1 MEILKSA
8 YLVAFRSARIYF
20 NAQYPDLK
28 ADISNSTTIEFNFAK
43 PEFNQGDQHFAM
55 PPLESMFAQLGLS
68 DWLLIFIAG
77 ILAAAFILIIILV
90 RRKEIHSHVF
100 FETLDNHKEHAE
112 RLVRDEF
119 SRNRQESAGSARQAR
134 EEIGRILK
142 FTSDSQLKQMR
153 EVAGMHKDQLDSFSK
168 QLLEMTKLNEEKLEA
183 MRTAVYTQLRTLQ
196 EDNSRKLEQMRA
208 VVDEKLQSTLEKRLH
223 ESFKQVSE
231 RLEQVYKGL
240 GEMRSLATG
249 VGDLKKVL
257 TNVKT
262 RGTWGEIRLSHIL
275 EQILTPEQY
284 AVNVATKKSSSERV
298 EFAIKLPG
306 QGSHPEKVVWL
317 PIDSKFPQEDYQRL
331 LDAQEAADK
340 TLAEKSVK
348 NLEARVKAEAKA
360 IREKYIDPPHTT
372 DFGIMFLPVE
382 GLYAEVLRR
391 PGLCDSLQ
399 REHRIV
405 VTGPTTLAALLNSL
419 QMGFRTLAIEKRS
432 SEVWELLGAVKTQF
446 GKFGEVLAKT
456 KKKLQEASHTIDQ
469 AEVRT
474 RVITRKLSKVQEL
487 PDTGSAK
494 LLEPVAI
501 DDDEAV
507 DDDS

>member
-1 MEILKSA
+1 MPHLNAIVAEVGFTNLLLILVGII
-8 YLVAFRSARIYF
+8 LVAA
-20 NAQYPDLK
+20 LV
-28 ADISNSTTIEFNFAK
+28 
-43 PEFNQGDQHFAM
+43 
-55 PPLESMFAQLGLS
+55 
-68 DWLLIFIAG
+68 LL
-77 ILAAAFILIIILV
+77 IILV
-90 RRKEIHSHVF
+90 RRREIKSRDF
-100 FETLDNHKEHAE
+100 FASLEKQQKQAE
-112 RLVRDEF
+112 RMVRDEF
-119 SRNRQESAGSARQAR
+119 TRNRQESAGSARQAR
-134 EEIGRILK
+134 EEIGSTLK
-142 FTSDSQLKQMR
+142 YASDSQLKQMR
-153 EVAGMHKDQLDSFSK
+153 DVAGMQKDQLDSFSK
-168 QLLEMTKLNEEKLEA
+168 QLLEMTRLNETKFEA
-183 MRTAVYTQLRTLQ
+183 MRKAVETQLRTLQ

-208 VVDEKLQSTLEKRLH
+208 VVDEKLQSTLERRLG

-240 GEMRSLATG
+240 GEMRSLASG

-262 RGTWGEIRLSHIL
+262 RGTWGEIRLGHIL
-275 EQILTPEQY
+275 EQILTPDQY
-284 AVNVATKKSSSERV
+284 AANVVTNKSSSERV

-306 QGSHPEKVVWL
+306 PDSHPEKAVWL

-340 TLAEKSVK
+340 NLAEKSVK
-348 NLEARVKAEAKA
+348 NLEIRVKAEARA
-360 IREKYIDPPHTT
+360 IREKYIDPPQTT

-382 GLYAEVLRR
+382 GLYAEVLRL

-399 REHRIV
+399 REYRIV

-456 KKKLQEASHTIDQ
+456 KKKLQEASNTIDQ

-487 PDTGSAK
+487 PDSDSAK
-494 LLEPVAI
+494 LMEPVTI
-501 DDDEAV
+501 DDDDV
-507 DDDS
+507 LDSDS

>member
-1 MEILKSA
+1 MPSLDAIIAE
-8 YLVAFRSARIYF
+8 VG
-20 NAQYPDLK
+20 
-28 ADISNSTTIEFNFAK
+28 TTN
-43 PEFNQGDQHFAM
+43 
-55 PPLESMFAQLGLS
+55 L
-68 DWLLIFIAG
+68 LLILVG
-77 ILAAAFILIIILV
+77 MILAFAVGLLIILIRRREIKAQDFFGSLEKQQEGIEHMV
-90 RRKEIHSHVF
+90 RE
-100 FETLDNHKEHAE
+100 
-112 RLVRDEF
+112 EF
-119 SRNRQESAGSARQAR
+119 ARSRQESAGNARQSR

-142 FTSDSQLKQMR
+142 FASDSQLKQMS
-153 EVAGMHKDQLDSFSK
+153 EVAGMQKDQLDSFSK
-168 QLLEMTKLNEEKLEA
+168 QLLALTKLNEDKLESLRKTIEA
-183 MRTAVYTQLRTLQ
+183 QLRAIQ

-208 VVDEKLQSTLEKRLH
+208 VVDEKLQSTLEKRLGD
-223 ESFKQVSE
+223 SFKQVSE

-240 GEMRSLATG
+240 GEMRNLATG

-262 RGTWGEIRLSHIL
+262 RGTWGEIQLSHIL
-275 EQILTPEQY
+275 EQILTPDQY
-284 AVNVATKKSSSERV
+284 EVNVATKKSSTERV

-306 QGSHPEKVVWL
+306 QDSHKDKIVWL

-340 TLAEKSVK
+340 DQAEKSVK
-348 NLEARVKAEAKA
+348 SLENRVKAEAKA

-399 REHRIV
+399 RDFRIV

-446 GKFGEVLAKT
+446 GKFGDVLAKT
-456 KKKLQEASHTIDQ
+456 KKKLQEASNTIDQ
-469 AEVRT
+469 AEVRS

-487 PDTGSAK
+487 PPADSVK
-494 LLEPVAI
+494 LITPAEND
-501 DDDEAV
+501 DDDEMS
-507 DDDS
+507 DGGS

>member
-1 MEILKSA
+1 LPYLHAIIAEIGLTNLILI
-8 YLVAFRSARIYF
+8 LV
-20 NAQYPDLK
+20 
-28 ADISNSTTIEFNFAK
+28 
-43 PEFNQGDQHFAM
+43 GV
-55 PPLESMFAQLGLS
+55 
-68 DWLLIFIAG
+68 
-77 ILAAAFILIIILV
+77 ILAAAVILLIILV
-90 RRKEIHSHVF
+90 RRREIKAQDF
-100 FETLDNHKEHAE
+100 FATLEKQQERIEHM
-112 RLVRDEF
+112 VRDEF
-119 SRNRQESAGSARQAR
+119 ARNRQESAGSAHQSRQ
-134 EEIGRILK
+134 EIGSILK
-142 FTSDSQLKQMR
+142 SSSDSQLRQMS
-153 EVAGMHKDQLDSFSK
+153 EVAGMQKDQLDSFSK
-168 QLLEMTKLNEEKLEA
+168 QLLALTRLNEDKLESLRKTIEA
-183 MRTAVYTQLRTLQ
+183 QLRAMQ

-208 VVDEKLQSTLEKRLH
+208 VVDEKLQSTLEKRLGD
-223 ESFKQVSE
+223 SFKQVSE

-275 EQILTPEQY
+275 EQILTPDQY
-284 AVNVATKKSSSERV
+284 EVNVATKKGSSERV

-306 QGSHPEKVVWL
+306 QGAHIENIVWL

-331 LDAQEAADK
+331 MDAQEAADK
-340 TLAEKSVK
+340 VQAEISVK
-348 NLEARVKAEAKA
+348 NLETRIKAEAKA
-360 IREKYIDPPHTT
+360 IRQKYIDPPNTT

-399 REHRIV
+399 RDYRIV

-446 GKFGEVLAKT
+446 SKFGEVLAKT
-456 KKKLQEASHTIDQ
+456 KKKLQEASNTIDQ

-474 RVITRKLSKVQEL
+474 RVISRKLSKVQEL
-487 PDTGSAK
+487 PRSDSANLMEPDANDDGDLVDEGS
-494 LLEPVAI
+494 
-501 DDDEAV
+501 
-507 DDDS
+507 